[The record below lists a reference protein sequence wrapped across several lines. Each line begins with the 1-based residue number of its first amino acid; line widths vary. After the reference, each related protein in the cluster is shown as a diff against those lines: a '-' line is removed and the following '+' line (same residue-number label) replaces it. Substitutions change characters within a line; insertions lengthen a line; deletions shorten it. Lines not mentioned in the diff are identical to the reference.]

1 MTQNNQPSNANVPP
15 PEAILPQMIL
25 GGLMQKSIY
34 VAAKLGIADLLARK
48 PQTAEELAAETNTHA
63 PSLYRVLRRLASA
76 SVFAEN
82 SERKFELTPIAEL
95 LRGDALNSMRDYAI
109 MMGEDWIWQA
119 YGELMHSVKTGGIA
133 HDKVQGM
140 SSFEFFEKNEEV
152 GKIFNRAM
160 TNLSLLSAPAIVEGY
175 DFSGVGKLVDIA
187 GGHGLLLAAILKA
200 NSHLQGVLFDLP
212 FVIEN
217 AGELLE
223 REGVTARTQKVSGDF
238 FESVP
243 AGVDAYLMKHIIH
256 DWNDEQSVKI
266 LQNIRRAMNDDGK
279 VLIAEMVVPEG
290 NEPSPAKGLD
300 LVMLT
305 IEGGK
310 ERTEKEYQELLE
322 AAGLRLTR
330 VIPTRSPFC
339 IIEAVKG

>member
-1 MTQNNQPSNANVPP
+1 MNNENKTAMPQLP
-15 PEAILPQMIL
+15 PEAVLPQMIL
-25 GGLMQKSIY
+25 GGLMQKSIW
-34 VAAKLGIADLLARK
+34 VAAKLGIADLLREK
-48 PQTAEELAAETNTHA
+48 PQTAEELAAATNTDA
-63 PSLYRVLRRLASA
+63 PSLYRVLRLLASTGI
-76 SVFAEN
+76 FAEN
-82 SERKFELTPIAEL
+82 SDGKFNLTPIAEL
-95 LRGDALNSMRDYAI
+95 LRSDTPNSMRDYAI

-119 YGELMHSVKTGGIA
+119 YGELMYSVKTGGIA

-160 TNLSLLSAPAIVEGY
+160 TNLSLLSAPAIVEAY
-175 DFSGVGKLVDIA
+175 DFSSINKLVDVA

-200 NSHLQGVLFDLP
+200 NPHLQGVLFDLP

-223 REGVTARTQKVSGDF
+223 SEGVAARTEKVSGDF

-243 AGVDAYLMKHIIH
+243 AGADAYLMKHIIH
-256 DWNDEQSVKI
+256 DWNDERSVKI
-266 LQNIRRAMNDDGK
+266 LQNIYRAMNDDGK
-279 VLIAEMVVPEG
+279 VLIVEMVVPVG

-305 IEGGK
+305 VEGGK
-310 ERTEKEYQELLE
+310 ERTEKEYRELLA
-322 AAGLRLTR
+322 AAGLRLSR
-330 VIPTRSPFC
+330 VIPTRSPYS
-339 IIEAVKG
+339 IVEAVKK